1 MPSSLVS
8 HRSLPLLLLCLVGL
22 QVACAVFFFSD
33 VVSDYLE
40 DSTAAASRLH
50 LYVETAAAVSLFAA
64 IAVEA
69 RLLVW
74 LLRRKA
80 HLEQAASVASQ
91 ALHDVIEAHC
101 DRWRLTPAERDIT
114 LFLVKGLSI
123 AEIAQARGNAEG
135 TVKSHL
141 NAIYR
146 KSGTSGRGDLLS
158 LLIDG
163 LLTPVDPPG

>member
-22 QVACAVFFFSD
+22 QVACAGFFFSD

-40 DSTAAASRLH
+40 DSAAAASRLH

-64 IAVEA
+64 IVVEA

-80 HLEQAASVASQ
+80 HLEQAASVATQ
-91 ALHDVIEAHC
+91 ALHEVIEAHF
-101 DRWRLTPAERDIT
+101 DRWKLTPAERDIA

-146 KSGTSGRGDLLS
+146 KSGTTGRGELLS
-158 LLIDG
+158 LVIDG
-163 LLTPVDPPG
+163 LLAPAEAP